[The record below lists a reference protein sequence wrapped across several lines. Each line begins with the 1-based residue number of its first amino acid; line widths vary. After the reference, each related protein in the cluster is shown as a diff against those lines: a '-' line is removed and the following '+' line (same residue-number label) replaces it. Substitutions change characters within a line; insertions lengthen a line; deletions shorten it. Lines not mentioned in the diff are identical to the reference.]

1 MIQKLETPHGLV
13 VLVENDD
20 LDGVLAAL
28 PEPERVHAST
38 LAEIRRRE
46 HVLGRFALHHA
57 LDDFATPIGV
67 DDRGAP
73 ILPAGWTGS
82 VSHKGARAA
91 AIAAPR
97 QGPAVTTTAPHQG
110 AHVGL
115 DLERAA
121 PPKIDIGRRILTPRE
136 QAIVRGDGR
145 QVTLRFAIKE
155 AIYKAI
161 DPYLRRYV
169 GFTEVELDLDGAGC
183 QVTSELPLAIE
194 ATWRE
199 HEGFWLATARAT
211 PR

>member
-28 PEPERVHAST
+28 PEPERAHANT

-46 HVLGRFALHHA
+46 HALGRFALHHA

-73 ILPAGWTGS
+73 ILPPGWTGS

-97 QGPAVTTTAPHQG
+97 DGRAVAIDG

-136 QAIVRGDGR
+136 QAIVGGDGR

-155 AIYKAI
+155 AIYKAV

-169 GFTEVELDLDGAGC
+169 GFTEVELDLDGEAC
-183 QVTSELPLAIE
+183 RVTSALPLAIE

-199 HEGFWLATARAT
+199 HEGFWLATARAM